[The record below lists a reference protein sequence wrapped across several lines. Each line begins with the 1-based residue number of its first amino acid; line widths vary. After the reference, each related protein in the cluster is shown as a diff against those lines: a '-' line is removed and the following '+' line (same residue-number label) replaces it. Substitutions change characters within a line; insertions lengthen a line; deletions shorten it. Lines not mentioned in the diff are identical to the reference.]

1 MRFPTICPICF
12 TLSDWHSFF
21 RCGCLTL
28 VNEADQIMRGMNV
41 LSQGRFRTQTI
52 KRLRILTDSSVTIQE
67 EPAASQAGHFELGV
81 ALAKCPNPTLV
92 FARFNLSAQRLEVRF
107 AINHPFGSAR
117 THIVFQFVIATF
129 FEHRCNCIVV

>member
-1 MRFPTICPICF
+1 MRFPTICLICF
-12 TLSDWHSFF
+12 TLSDCHSFF

-28 VNEADQIMRGMNV
+28 VNEAEPNNAGNECSFSRKIQNPDYQKASHSHGQFGDD
-41 LSQGRFRTQTI
+41 SGR
-52 KRLRILTDSSVTIQE
+52 
-67 EPAASQAGHFELGV
+67 PAASQAGHFELGV